1 MNKTISIFSFVFVFS
16 YYSIGQTK
24 KSVLFL
30 GNSYTYV
37 NNLPQITADI
47 ATSMNDTLLFDS
59 NTPGGYTLQG
69 HSTNAT
75 SLSKIM
81 VGNWNYVVLQEQSQ
95 LPSFDIV
102 QVETDV
108 FPYAH
113 TLDSLINEYNNCAQ
127 TLFYMTWGRK
137 NGDASNC
144 SSWPP
149 VCTYN
154 GMDSLL
160 HLRYQMMADSNNAEV
175 SPVGAVWNYIRQNF
189 PSIELYQAD
198 ESHPSAAGSYAGA
211 CSFYTSMF
219 RKNPL
224 LISYDYTL
232 SPIDAMHIRTAVK
245 AVLFDSL
252 MNWNIGKYD
261 PLANFSSSVSPGNI
275 VAFNNLSINASNY
288 EWDFGDG
295 NSSSITNPVHTYSS
309 SGNYTV
315 TLIAHYCDYSDT
327 IVQNVNTLLAGIE
340 TSMVPG
346 YPSIFPNPVTNQLN
360 IFAYSK
366 KIETITLINCY
377 GQSMYPSYSLENNS
391 VMIDVS
397 KYPSGI
403 YIVQIKIEEKIITQK
418 IIKK

>member
-189 PSIELYQAD
+189 PSIDLYQAD
-198 ESHPSAAGSYAGA
+198 ESHPSAAGSYAAA

-261 PLANFSSSVSPGNI
+261 PLANFSSSASPGNI

-315 TLIAHYCDYSDT
+315 TLIANYCDYSDT
-327 IVQNVNTLLAGIE
+327 IVQNVNTLLAGIA

>member
-1 MNKTISIFSFVFVFS
+1 MNKTISIFIFVIVFCS
-16 YYSIGQTK
+16 YSIGQTK
-24 KSVLFL
+24 KSALFL

-47 ATSMNDTLLFDS
+47 AASMNDTLLFDS

-69 HSTNAT
+69 HSTNT
-75 SLSKIM
+75 VSLSKIM
-81 VGNWNYVVLQEQSQ
+81 VGNWDYVVLQEQSQ
-95 LPSFDIV
+95 LPSFDIG

-108 FPYAH
+108 FPYARS
-113 TLDSLINEYNNCAQ
+113 LDSLINEYNNCAQ

-175 SPVGAVWNYIRQNF
+175 SPVGAVWKYIRQNF
-189 PSIELYQAD
+189 PLIDLYQAD

-232 SPIDAMHIRTAVK
+232 SPADAMNIRAAVK
-245 AVLFDSL
+245 TVLFDSL

-261 PLANFSSSVSPGNI
+261 PIANFSATVSPGNT
-275 VAFNNLSINASNY
+275 VNFNNLSVNAANY
-288 EWDFGDG
+288 EWNFGDG
-295 NSSSITNPVHTYSS
+295 TTSTIISPVHTYTS
-309 SGNYTV
+309 SGNYTI
-315 TLIAHYCDYSDT
+315 TLIANYCDYSDT
-327 IVQNVNTLLAGIE
+327 IAQTVNTVLAGIE
-340 TSMVPG
+340 TRMMPG
-346 YPSIFPNPVTNQLN
+346 YPSVFPNPVTNQLT
-360 IFAYSK
+360 IFSKNK
-366 KIETITLINCY
+366 KIESVTLINCF
-377 GQSMYPSYSLENNS
+377 GQSTDPIYNIENNS
-391 VMIDVS
+391 IIIDFS
-397 KYPSGI
+397 KYPAGI